1 MSSSSTTTIT
11 EKITSVGGREI
22 PRKRPVPQEEP
33 QAVKYFK
40 FSTNTLDTKDMPL
53 QMLPKETHTI
63 TGNFRTDDH
72 SWVIK
77 NFYKI
82 KNQLCDILASHDAAS
97 ITNKCAKLM
106 ASDAKQ
112 IPLFLEEHVKSF
124 QKIQQT
130 PKLLRRL
137 ALNTNWCDHSIFNAI
152 AEVCDVPEAT
162 AILTQFDDR
171 IDPSQPLMKFPIPQ
185 PCNQMVPY
193 DTSTHTV
200 LAVQLNIQLHHSTLQ
215 NVLDT
220 RSLLQQQC
228 HITAHCL
235 QLLAVANTSH
245 TIIYWTIPK
254 HVAGLITSSVLQ
266 HQNYLHQNGIQQ
278 VAVYPGT
285 ALVTGSALTVGLFS
299 FFTEVSFNDNI
310 TILLIIIHYRYLLI
324 QVTVLMYNSTNWR

>member
-1 MSSSSTTTIT
+1 MNSDLAATVGNGGLQNKSALVERKENKDTTIVTTTAELSSLIT
-11 EKITSVGGREI
+11 QFLDMKVQLTELLQSFSAEEIADHCASLTASVEGDISLFATDFVESLKEAKTS
-22 PRKRPVPQEEP
+22 PVLL
-33 QAVKYFK
+33 K
-40 FSTNTLDTKDMPL
+40 
-53 QMLPKETHTI
+53 
-63 TGNFRTDDH
+63 
-72 SWVIK
+72 
-77 NFYKI
+77 
-82 KNQLCDILASHDAAS
+82 QLA
-97 ITNKCAKLM
+97 
-106 ASDAKQ
+106 
-112 IPLFLEEHVKSF
+112 PY
-124 QKIQQT
+124 
-130 PKLLRRL
+130 
-137 ALNTNWCDHSIFNAI
+137 TNWCDHSIINTI
-152 AEVCDVPEAT
+152 VEVCDIPEAT
-162 AILTQFDDR
+162 TLLTQFDNR

-254 HVAGLITSSVLQ
+254 HVAGLITSSVHQ
-266 HQNYLHQNGIQQ
+266 HQSFLHQNGIQQ
-278 VAVYPGT
+278 VSVYPGT

-324 QVTVLMYNSTNWR
+324 QVTVLMYNYTNWR

>member
-1 MSSSSTTTIT
+1 MAVT
-11 EKITSVGGREI
+11 EKTTSVGGPEI
-22 PRKRPVPQEEP
+22 QRKRPVPREVS
-33 QAVKYFK
+33 QAIKYLK
-40 FSTNTLDTKDMPL
+40 LSTDTLDTEDTPL
-53 QMLPKETHTI
+53 QMLPKETHLI
-63 TGNFRTDDH
+63 GGIFRTNDH
-72 SWVIK
+72 GWVIK

-82 KNQLCDILASHDAAS
+82 KNHVWDILGSHDAVS
-97 ITNKCAKLM
+97 ITKECAKLM
-106 ASDAKQ
+106 ASDAQQ
-112 IPLFLEEHVKSF
+112 IPLFLDEHVKNF
-124 QKIQQT
+124 LKIQQT
-130 PKLLRRL
+130 PKLLHKL
-137 ALNTNWCDHSIFNAI
+137 ALNTNWCDHSILYAI
-152 AEVCDVPEAT
+152 SEICDVPEAT
-162 AILTQFDDR
+162 TLLIQFDDR
-171 IDPSQPLMKFPIPQ
+171 IDPSQPLMKFPIPP

-324 QVTVLMYNSTNWR
+324 QVTVLMCNSTNWR

>member
-1 MSSSSTTTIT
+1 MSSAYTIKVDEHTQQDDLVGDGDIVREDPDTVSYTSDPSSL
-11 EKITSVGGREI
+11 V
-22 PRKRPVPQEEP
+22 V
-33 QAVKYFK
+33 K
-40 FSTNTLDTKDMPL
+40 FSEVKSKLIKLL
-53 QMLPKETHTI
+53 QSHDPK
-63 TGNFRTDDH
+63 
-72 SWVIK
+72 
-77 NFYKI
+77 
-82 KNQLCDILASHDAAS
+82 ILADQCGSLVAS
-97 ITNKCAKLM
+97 ELDN
-106 ASDAKQ
+106 
-112 IPLFLEEHVKSF
+112 IPLFTTDFVDVLKQSNN
-124 QKIQQT
+124 T
-130 PKLLRRL
+130 SSLLHRI
-137 ALNTNWCDHSIFNAI
+137 APFTNWCDHSIINTI
-152 AEVCDVPEAT
+152 VEVCDVPEAT
-162 AILTQFDDR
+162 TLLTQFDDG
-171 IDPSQPLMKFPIPQ
+171 IDPSQPLMKFPIPP

-324 QVTVLMYNSTNWR
+324 LVIILSYTS

>member
-1 MSSSSTTTIT
+1 MSSEHTAKHTQQDDVVTARLMLNTTRNTF
-11 EKITSVGGREI
+11 
-22 PRKRPVPQEEP
+22 EP
-33 QAVKYFK
+33 LSLVVK
-40 FSTNTLDTKDMPL
+40 FSEMKNHLANVIVSLD
-53 QMLPKETHTI
+53 PKMI
-63 TGNFRTDDH
+63 ADQC
-72 SWVIK
+72 SLLV
-77 NFYKI
+77 
-82 KNQLCDILASHDAAS
+82 ASEQA
-97 ITNKCAKLM
+97 N
-106 ASDAKQ
+106 
-112 IPLFLEEHVKSF
+112 IPLFPTDFVDVLKESNN
-124 QKIQQT
+124 T
-130 PKLLRRL
+130 LTLLHRI
-137 ALNTNWCDHSIFNAI
+137 APFTNWSDHTILNEI
-152 AEVCDVPEAT
+152 VEVCNIPEAT
-162 AILTQFDDR
+162 TLLTDFDAS
-171 IDPSQPLMKFPIPQ
+171 IDPSQPLMKYPIPS
-185 PCNQMVPY
+185 PSHHMVPY

-200 LAVQLNIQLHHSTLQ
+200 LAVQLNLQLHHSTLQ

-285 ALVTGSALTVGLFS
+285 TLVTGSALTVGLFS

-324 QVTVLMYNSTNWR
+324 LVIISIHNSTNWR

>member
-1 MSSSSTTTIT
+1 MSGLTKSATIT
-11 EKITSVGGREI
+11 TDIENAEQNVVVRNDTDTVKIHLEPCSIVSEFLDMKVELI
-22 PRKRPVPQEEP
+22 NLLQDVNPVFIIDQCKVLKATENPD
-33 QAVKYFK
+33 V
-40 FSTNTLDTKDMPL
+40 
-53 QMLPKETHTI
+53 
-63 TGNFRTDDH
+63 
-72 SWVIK
+72 
-77 NFYKI
+77 
-82 KNQLCDILASHDAAS
+82 
-97 ITNKCAKLM
+97 
-106 ASDAKQ
+106 
-112 IPLFLEEHVKSF
+112 PLFTNNFVYFLKEAKS
-124 QKIQQT
+124 T
-130 PKLLRRL
+130 SKLLQQL
-137 ALNTNWCDHSIFNAI
+137 SPYTNWCDHSIFNTI
-152 AEVCDVPEAT
+152 VEVCDVPEAT
-162 AILTQFDDR
+162 TLLTEFDNKV
-171 IDPSQPLMKFPIPQ
+171 DPSQPLTKFPLPQ

-324 QVTVLMYNSTNWR
+324 LVTVLMYKYTNWR

>member
-1 MSSSSTTTIT
+1 MTTVETQVQDIGILSSLSIKFLDIKVQLAELLQSCSPK
-11 EKITSVGGREI
+11 KI
-22 PRKRPVPQEEP
+22 
-33 QAVKYFK
+33 A
-40 FSTNTLDTKDMPL
+40 
-53 QMLPKETHTI
+53 
-63 TGNFRTDDH
+63 DH
-72 SWVIK
+72 SASLTANVEG
-77 NFYKI
+77 
-82 KNQLCDILASHDAAS
+82 DIALFTTDFVESLKEAKTTPMLLQQLASY
-97 ITNKCAKLM
+97 
-106 ASDAKQ
+106 
-112 IPLFLEEHVKSF
+112 
-124 QKIQQT
+124 
-130 PKLLRRL
+130 
-137 ALNTNWCDHSIFNAI
+137 TNWCDHSIINTI
-152 AEVCDVPEAT
+152 VEVCDIPEAT
-162 AILTQFDDR
+162 TLLTQFDNR
-171 IDPSQPLMKFPIPQ
+171 IDPSQPLMKFPIPP

-324 QVTVLMYNSTNWR
+324 LVTVLMYNSTNWR